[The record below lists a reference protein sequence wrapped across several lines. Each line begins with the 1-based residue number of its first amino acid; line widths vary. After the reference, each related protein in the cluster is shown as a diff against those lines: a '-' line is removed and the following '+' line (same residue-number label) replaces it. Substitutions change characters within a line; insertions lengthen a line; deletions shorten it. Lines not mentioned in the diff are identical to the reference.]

1 MITTWQL
8 FIKNSSCKSQTHFQ
22 LKIETSSISSTEG
35 IAEKCVRY
43 FTGRGVETL
52 IGFTS
57 LLTTAVH
64 RLCEKY
70 HKLKVVIHYSG
81 GFPGLIDG
89 LFIGGYLSVAFLFSL
104 KLENI

>member
-1 MITTWQL
+1 M
-8 FIKNSSCKSQTHFQ
+8 
-22 LKIETSSISSTEG
+22 
-35 IAEKCVRY
+35 
-43 FTGRGVETL
+43 

-104 KLENI
+104 KLENILKICRHSNIIIFTWLFITNTQ